1 MKLRLKLLKETHN
14 LNLKEFAK
22 TINLKES
29 TTANYLS
36 GATMPP
42 LDKVE
47 QIAKIFNVNPAW
59 LVGWDSSTY
68 VVEKQKIVT
77 VVDKNARIP
86 TDWKNDE
93 CGKLIKWTKR
103 GKPVD

>member
-47 QIAKIFNVNPAW
+47 QIAKFFNVNPAW
-59 LVGWDSSTY
+59 IVGWDSSTY
-68 VVEKQKIVT
+68 VKEKIVK
-77 VVDKNARIP
+77 VADKNARIP
-86 TDWKNDE
+86 ADWKNDE
-93 CGKLIKWTKR
+93 CGKLIRWTKR
-103 GKPVD
+103 GVPIE

>member
-1 MKLRLKLLKETHN
+1 MKLRLKLLKESHN

-36 GATMPP
+36 GATMPQ

-68 VVEKQKIVT
+68 VKEKIVK
-77 VVDKNARIP
+77 VADKNARIP
-86 TDWKNDE
+86 ADWKNDE
-93 CGKLIKWTKR
+93 CGKLIRWTKR
-103 GKPVD
+103 GVPIE

>member
-1 MKLRLKLLKETHN
+1 MKLKLKLLKESHN
-14 LNLKEFAK
+14 LNLKELAK
-22 TINLKES
+22 IINLKES

-68 VVEKQKIVT
+68 VVVKEKNVT
-77 VVDKNARIP
+77 VADKNARIP
-86 TDWKNDE
+86 PDWKNDE
-93 CGKLIKWTKR
+93 AGKLIRWTKR
-103 GKPVD
+103 GIPVE

>member
-59 LVGWDSSTY
+59 IVGWDSSTY
-68 VVEKQKIVT
+68 VKEKIVK
-77 VVDKNARIP
+77 VADKNARIP
-86 TDWKNDE
+86 ADWKNDE
-93 CGKLIKWTKR
+93 AGKLIKWTKR
-103 GKPVD
+103 GVPIE

>member
-1 MKLRLKLLKETHN
+1 MKLRLKLLKKTHN

-22 TINLKES
+22 AIKLKES

-42 LDKVE
+42 LDKIE

-68 VVEKQKIVT
+68 VVEKEKIVT

-103 GKPVD
+103 GVPIE

>member
-1 MKLRLKLLKETHN
+1 MKLRLKLLKESHN

-29 TTANYLS
+29 TT
-36 GATMPP
+36 PP

-68 VVEKQKIVT
+68 VKEKIVK
-77 VVDKNARIP
+77 VADKNARIP
-86 TDWKNDE
+86 VDWKNDE
-93 CGKLIKWTKR
+93 CGKLIRWTKR
-103 GKPVD
+103 GVPVD

>member
-1 MKLRLKLLKETHN
+1 MKLRLKLLKESQN

-36 GATMPP
+36 GATMPQ

-68 VVEKQKIVT
+68 VKEKIVK
-77 VVDKNARIP
+77 VADKNARIP
-86 TDWKNDE
+86 ADWKNDE
-93 CGKLIKWTKR
+93 CGKLIRWTKR
-103 GKPVD
+103 GVPIE